1 MPSWTGAG
9 STRSPALMPSRPMA
23 AQPST
28 TTACGSERQ
37 IDRPCRCDCAE
48 IGPAKAL
55 LQPHSDVFIRAQS
68 DFDRLR
74 PLSVVHAI
82 VSDLHKTR
90 VVARLAAMRA
100 VSRNSI
106 VD

>member
-1 MPSWTGAG
+1 VSA
-9 STRSPALMPSRPMA
+9 RV
-23 AQPST
+23 
-28 TTACGSERQ
+28 RQ
-37 IDRPCRCDCAE
+37 Q
-48 IGPAKAL
+48 KAL
-55 LQPHSDVFIRAQS
+55 LQPHSNGFIEMQS

-74 PLSVVHAI
+74 PLSVVNAI

-100 VSRNSI
+100 VFRNNI